1 MADAKLTS
9 LEPAGS
15 AAGETYTSW
24 EDLYRQRW
32 QWDKVVGA
40 PRGGDCYPGNCPY
53 RVYVKDGIVLHE
65 EQAATY
71 NVIEEGVPDMNPM
84 GCQKGAMWGQMLYSK
99 ERVLYPLKRVGER
112 GAGRWKRISWD
123 DALAEVADS
132 VIDAIQE
139 VGPESIIH
147 EITGAQGGPMAPTS
161 CLRFVGRLG
170 GLSMDPAGVFGKIF
184 ASTVDDW
191 FHSELLLIWH
201 MNPAYTRIPYYHY
214 ISEARYKGAEV
225 VTIAPDFSPSAA
237 HVDKY
242 IPVRPGTD
250 AALALAMCKTII
262 DEELFDAAFI
272 KEQTD
277 LPFLVRL
284 DNRRF
289 LRGSDLQD
297 GGRQD
302 QLSFFDATARSPAG
316 P

>member
-1 MADAKLTS
+1 MADTRLTT
-9 LEPAGS
+9 LEPAEG
-15 AAGETYTSW
+15 AAGEAYTSW

-32 QWDKVVGA
+32 QWDKVVWGTHCV
-40 PRGGDCYPGNCPY
+40 DCYPGNCPY

-123 DALAEVADS
+123 DALTEIADA

-147 EITGAQGGPMAPTS
+147 EITGAQGGPMALTS

-170 GLSMDPAGVFGKIF
+170 GLSMDLDGVVGDLAMGLYEVFGKIF

-191 FHSELLLIWH
+191 FHSDFLLIWH

-225 VTIAPDFSPSAA
+225 VTIAPDFRPSAVHA
-237 HVDKY
+237 DKY
-242 IPVRPGTD
+242 VPVRPGTD
-250 AALALAMCKTII
+250 AALALGMCKTI
-262 DEELFDAAFI
+262 
-272 KEQTD
+272 
-277 LPFLVRL
+277 
-284 DNRRF
+284 
-289 LRGSDLQD
+289 
-297 GGRQD
+297 
-302 QLSFFDATARSPAG
+302 
-316 P
+316 